1 MLQPLQ
7 LTPFLWVSA
16 LKLPLPRP
24 HSSLYVTYL
33 ANPLSTSRVIS
44 AKIFQDGAI
53 EPPTV
58 PSTSGSSILHSNLD
72 GSGKPPEAQGVP
84 GSLSFQLCL
93 VCFSLEHNRTA
104 FGDLNSHPNLQ
115 LCTAPE
121 APLLGPAPWTLVSFS
136 ARYLWHPSYSVGVLW
151 ELHKVTGDTQS
162 DAWHSASGMEGFAGP

>member
-1 MLQPLQ
+1 MAALTVLLAPESCCAPASPADTIPLGLCPQ
-7 LTPFLWVSA
+7 TPSA
-16 LKLPLPRP
+16 QA
-24 HSSLYVTYL
+24 SFVTYL
-33 ANPLSTSRVIS
+33 ANPLSTYRVIS

-84 GSLSFQLCL
+84 GSLSFQLFL

-104 FGDLNSHPNLQ
+104 FWDLNPHPNLQ
-115 LCTAPE
+115 LCTAPK

-136 ARYLWHPSYSVGVLW
+136 ARY
-151 ELHKVTGDTQS
+151 
-162 DAWHSASGMEGFAGP
+162 